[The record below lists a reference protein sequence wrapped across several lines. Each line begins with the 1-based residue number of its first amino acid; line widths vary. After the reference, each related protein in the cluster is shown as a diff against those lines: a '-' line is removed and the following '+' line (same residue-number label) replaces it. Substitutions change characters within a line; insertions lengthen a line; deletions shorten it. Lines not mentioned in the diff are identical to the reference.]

1 MNVALKDLSYNENNT
16 RVLVRIILLTAI
28 DSSFLAMILDLTRD
42 SAVSPVVSLIDIDIG
57 IDMLKF
63 KLVDAV
69 SSSSSFLESYPEC
82 NPEHIHMSK
91 K

>member
-42 SAVSPVVSLIDIDIG
+42 SAVSPVVSLIDIDI
-57 IDMLKF
+57 DMLKF

-69 SSSSSFLESYPEC
+69 SSSTSFLESYPDC
-82 NPEHIHMSK
+82 NPEHIHVSK